1 MNDNP
6 THGSAPKAPIPVD
19 DHARAAS
26 AAAVTVCGATNVG
39 CVRSH
44 NEDAFTIA
52 DLSSDS
58 TVGPGEGRSFPLA
71 NNGILLMVCDGM
83 GGHAAGEVAARLAGE
98 VVTRGLRDLGDAVG
112 NSPAISLSAALTL
125 ANHTIF
131 GESRRRDDERGMGTT
146 CTAGLL
152 FANRVVLAEVG
163 DSRAYLFRMGTLQQ
177 LTRDQSLAMTL
188 VAAGALTAEE
198 VKTFPHTNVILQALG
213 IQDHVESV
221 TSEIVPARG
230 DLILLCSDGLHG
242 PVPDERIAA
251 ILRDTPDLAACA
263 QALIS
268 AALSAGGSD
277 NVTVILAR
285 YEGLSQ
291 SDPDAKELM

>member
-6 THGSAPKAPIPVD
+6 THLLTLKPLVPEQSAEDTPAPAI
-19 DHARAAS
+19 
-26 AAAVTVCGATNVG
+26 TVCGATDVG
-39 CVRSH
+39 CLRPH
-44 NEDAFTIA
+44 NEDAFTIT

-58 TVGPGEGRSFPLA
+58 AVAPGEEKRLPLA
-71 NNGILLMVCDGM
+71 NNGVLLMVCDGM

-98 VVTRGLRDLGDAVG
+98 VVTRGLRDLGGTVG
-112 NSPAISLSAALTL
+112 SSPATSLSAALTL
-125 ANHTIF
+125 ANHKIF
-131 GESRRRDDERGMGTT
+131 EESRRRDDERGMGTT

-163 DSRAYLFRMGTLQQ
+163 DSRAYLFRTGTLQQ